1 MQSKIHVN
9 SMQCPTCPNCAAL
22 MIKKERLL
30 IKKGM
35 LEREYEELM
44 LKFHVLENEGRT
56 TDEDE
61 NQTTVN
67 PPAAS
72 FSLLRLEPDRCQDTG
87 AGGFAV

>member
-1 MQSKIHVN
+1 MQSKIHVTA
-9 SMQCPTCPNCAAL
+9 MDCPTCPNCVA
-22 MIKKERLL
+22 LL

>member
-1 MQSKIHVN
+1 
-9 SMQCPTCPNCAAL
+9 
-22 MIKKERLL
+22 MIKKGR
-30 IKKGM
+30 
-35 LEREYEELM
+35 LEREYEELK
-44 LKFHVLENEGRT
+44 LKIRALENEGMT

-61 NQTTVN
+61 NQATVN

>member
-1 MQSKIHVN
+1 
-9 SMQCPTCPNCAAL
+9 

-44 LKFHVLENEGRT
+44 LKFHALENEGRT

-61 NQTTVN
+61 PQATVN

-72 FSLLRLEPDRCQDTG
+72 FSSPPHEPDRCSRDTVVD
-87 AGGFAV
+87 GFSGLSIPDALSDARE